1 MNMSNHTTG
10 KKKNNDPKPIKD
22 EPLRDTPSVPKKSVI
37 LFMNLDTCLSRFIAR
52 MTPFWGWKM

>member
-1 MNMSNHTTG
+1 MNMSNHTAG

-22 EPLRDTPSVPKKSVI
+22 EP
-37 LFMNLDTCLSRFIAR
+37 FIAR